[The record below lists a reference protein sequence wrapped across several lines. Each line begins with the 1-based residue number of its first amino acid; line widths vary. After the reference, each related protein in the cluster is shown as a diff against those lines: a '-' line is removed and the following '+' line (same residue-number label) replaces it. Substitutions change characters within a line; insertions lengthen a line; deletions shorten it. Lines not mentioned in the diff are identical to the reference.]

1 MKKDKRMPRA
11 TAREHIMYGEQAL
24 ERSAKNIEKAVEHF
38 AIAVKEYEKIKETIG
53 QLLAIK
59 EFHPEALQ
67 DLRLININA
76 RKRRDKTPETP
87 KGE

>member
-1 MKKDKRMPRA
+1 MRKDKKMPRA

-24 ERSAKNIEKAVEHF
+24 ERAEKNIEKAVEHF
-38 AIAVKEYEKIKETIG
+38 AIAVKEYEKIKEVIG
-53 QLLAIK
+53 QMIAIK

-76 RKRRDKTPETP
+76 RTRRNKTPKTS